1 MNDFGRIA
9 VCGMISWYS
18 GKGINEAMALPKLWR
33 TILVKRLKVSGFII
47 FDHKE
52 TYPQFIEEVTP
63 FIQKQQIIYKEDIRI
78 GLSNAPLAFIDLLS
92 GRNFG
97 KMLVKVGD

>member
-1 MNDFGRIA
+1 MNFEIG
-9 VCGMISWYS
+9 W
-18 GKGINEAMALPKLWR
+18 
-33 TILVKRLKVSGFII
+33 VKRLKVNGFII

-97 KMLVKVGD
+97 KMLVKVGDWFLSKFWHYFFDK